1 MRIPTKTSVLVVL
14 AALLGGAAAWVA
26 ASSAPERSSGGKRPQ
41 VSVSVNDAPLERQ
54 TKFTSSFAPVTK
66 RVAPTVVNIFTTK
79 TVRNPMPE
87 FTPFFDDP
95 FWRRFFGSPF
105 GDNDSR
111 RQPRTFKE
119 RSLGSGVIVSKDGYI
134 LTNNHVVAG
143 ADEIKVA
150 LVKDKKQY
158 TAKVIGRDPR
168 TDIAVLKIE
177 AKDVPFITFADSD
190 KIEVG
195 DIVLAVGNPFAIGQ
209 TVTMGIISATGRGEF
224 NIEDYED
231 FIQTDAAINPGN
243 SGGALVDAEG
253 RLIGINTAI
262 LSRSGGNQGV
272 GFAIP
277 ANLAR
282 SVMDQII
289 ERGKV
294 QRGFLGVRLQDIDPD
309 LAEQFN
315 IAENTS
321 GALIAEVTEKSAA
334 AEAGLKSGD
343 VITEL
348 NGTPVKDSRHL
359 KLAVGR
365 MAPGDK
371 VALKVLRDGKE
382 KSFNATL
389 KEAPEQKLASDNS
402 GSEQKDSDA
411 LNGVTVADIDSSA
424 RNQFNIPDRVKGALI
439 TDVDPE
445 SASYDAGLRPGDVI
459 LEIDH
464 KRVSNAE
471 EAVEVSKHVKTKQV
485 LVRFWSRGGSRFV
498 VVDESK
504 SK

>member
-1 MRIPTKTSVLVVL
+1 MRINSKASLLVAL

-26 ASSAPERSSGGKRPQ
+26 ASSAPDRSSGGKRPQ
-41 VSVSVNDAPLERQ
+41 VSVSVSDAPLERQ
-54 TKFTSSFAPVTK
+54 TKMTSSFAPIAK
-66 RVAPTVVNIFTTK
+66 RAAPTVVNIFTTK
-79 TVRNPMPE
+79 TVRNPIPE
-87 FTPFFDDP
+87 ITPFFDDP
-95 FWRRFFGSPF
+95 FFRRFFGSPF
-105 GDNDSR
+105 GDNDGR

-119 RSLGSGVIVSKDGYI
+119 RSLGSGVIVTKDGYI
-134 LTNNHVVAG
+134 LTNNHVVDG

-150 LVKDKKQY
+150 LAKEKKEY
-158 TAKVIGRDPR
+158 TAKVVGRDTR

-190 KIEVG
+190 KLEVG
-195 DIVLAVGNPFAIGQ
+195 DIVLAIGNPFGIGQ
-209 TVTMGIISATGRGEF
+209 TITMGIISATGRGGMH
-224 NIEDYED
+224 IEDYED

-289 ERGKV
+289 KRGKV
-294 QRGFLGVRLQDIDPD
+294 ERGFLGIGLEDIDPA

-315 IAENTS
+315 IPENTS

-365 MAPGDK
+365 LAPGDK
-371 VALKVLRDGKE
+371 VAMKVLRDGKE
-382 KSFNATL
+382 KSFTVTL

-402 GSEQKDSDA
+402 GSDEKDSDA
-411 LNGVTVADIDSSA
+411 LNGVTVGDIDSAA
-424 RNQFNIPDRVKGALI
+424 RSQFNIPERVKGALI
-439 TDVDPE
+439 TDVDAD
-445 SASYDAGLRPGDVI
+445 SASYEAGLRPGDVI

-464 KRVSNAE
+464 KRVTNAE
-471 EAVEVSKHVKTKQV
+471 EAVEVSKHVKTKRV
-485 LVRFWSRGGSRFV
+485 LVRFWSRGVIRFE
-498 VVDESK
+498 VVDEGK